1 MSPVAEITTDEDL
14 AVAVAIKQARMASM
28 NPFAVRR
35 AERLLFEAPERKSY
49 RHKLARTEA
58 DDVQELL
65 DRHGGGIVAGAK
77 KMLQTVDPIALEAA
91 PVHVVSFETVGLQNN
106 ILAGFILARG
116 SFSTFRS
123 RLPPAA
129 RPGPVVAI
137 NLRGIVAGAVREMPA
152 DATEEEIVADA
163 AQLARLVTLHEYAH
177 VVESAAAGQPFD
189 APCIGTTAERLE
201 AVALAIAS
209 PPPMAVNIA
218 NHPAPWVRALFHAWR
233 RSPERDA
240 YTWFSNQIGTYFS
253 GEPGHLVEVLR
264 DDASD
269 GREPIVDII
278 RRHPPAK
285 FLAAANPITFQEDC
299 QCR

>member
-1 MSPVAEITTDEDL
+1 MSPVAEITTDEAL
-14 AVAVAIKQARMASM
+14 AVTVAIKQARMASM

-35 AERLLFEAPERKSY
+35 AERLIFEAPGRNAY

-65 DRHGGGIVAGAK
+65 DRHGRGIVAGAA
-77 KMLQTVDPIALEAA
+77 KMLRTVDPIALESA
-91 PVHVVSFETVGLQNN
+91 PIHVVSFQALGIRNN

-137 NLRGIVAGAVREMPA
+137 NLPGIVTGAVREMPA

-189 APCIGTTAERLE
+189 APCIGTTAERLD

-218 NHPAPWVRALFHAWR
+218 NHPAPWVRALYHAWR
-233 RSPERDA
+233 RSPEREA
-240 YTWFSNQIGTYFS
+240 QRWLWNQIGSYFS
-253 GEPGHLVEVLR
+253 GEPGHLVEALHN
-264 DDASD
+264 DASD
-269 GREPIVDII
+269 GREPIVDIL
-278 RRHPPAK
+278 RRPAPDR
-285 FLAAANPITFQEDC
+285 FTTLTTDRFRAQEA
-299 QCR
+299 RA

>member
-1 MSPVAEITTDEDL
+1 MTSVAEITTDEAL
-14 AVAVAIKQARMASM
+14 AVAVAIKQARMASI

-35 AERLLFEAPERKSY
+35 AERLIFEDPGRKAY
-49 RHKLARTEA
+49 RQKLHRTEA

-65 DRHGGGIVAGAK
+65 DRHSRGIVADAA
-77 KMLQTVDPIALEAA
+77 KMLRTVDPIALDSA
-91 PVHVVSFETVGLQNN
+91 PVHVVSFETLGIRNN
-106 ILAGFILARG
+106 ILAGFILESG

-163 AQLARLVTLHEYAH
+163 AQLVRLVSLHEYGH

-189 APCIGTTAERLE
+189 APCIGTAAERLD

-209 PPPMAVNIA
+209 PPAMAVNIA
-218 NHPAPWVRALFHAWR
+218 NHPAPWVRALFHAWQ
-233 RSPERDA
+233 RSPEREA
-240 YTWFSNQIGTYFS
+240 NRWLWNQIGTYFS
-253 GEPGHLVEVLR
+253 GEPGHLVEALY

-269 GREPIVDII
+269 GREPIVDIL
-278 RRHPPAK
+278 RRPAPERLTTLTTERFK
-285 FLAAANPITFQEDC
+285 ALEAQA
-299 QCR
+299 